1 MPLYEYWCRHCRRK
15 VTIYLPTFSQTAPPC
30 PQCGNNTLHRL
41 FSTFSVRSKTHKDIY
56 DDILSDSKLTKGMLS
71 NDPKALAEWNRKMSQ
86 GEEVAPEYQEMI
98 ERMESGEMPT
108 EPASTSAGG
117 PPEEGQV

>member
-15 VTIYLPTFSQTAPPC
+15 VTIYLPTFPQTSPSC

-41 FSTFSVRSKTHKDIY
+41 FSTFSVRSKTYKDIY
-56 DDILSDSKLTKGMLS
+56 DDILSDSQLTRGMLS

-98 ERMESGEMPT
+98 ERMEKGEMPT
-108 EPASTSAGG
+108 EPASTGAGES
-117 PPEEGQV
+117 PEEG

>member
-1 MPLYEYWCRHCRRK
+1 MPLYEYWCRHCCRK
-15 VTIYLPTFSQTAPPC
+15 VTIYLPTFSQTSPSC

-41 FSTFSVRSKTHKDIY
+41 FSTFSVRSKTYKDIY
-56 DDILSDSKLTKGMLS
+56 DDILSDSQLTRGMLM

-98 ERMESGEMPT
+98 ERMEKGEMPT
-108 EPASTSAGG
+108 EPASTGAGG
-117 PPEEGQV
+117 SPEEG